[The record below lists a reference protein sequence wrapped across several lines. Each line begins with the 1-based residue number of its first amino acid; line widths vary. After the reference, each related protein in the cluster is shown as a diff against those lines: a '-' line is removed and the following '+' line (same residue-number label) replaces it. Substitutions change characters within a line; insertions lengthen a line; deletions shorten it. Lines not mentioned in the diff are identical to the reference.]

1 MHLDAVLADL
11 RDAGLDALLVSTP
24 ANTYYVCGFRA
35 ITYSRPVLVVVGEH
49 SVLIIP
55 ELEATHARATSGIS
69 TIRTYADTGLGGLG
83 GKSTLQVAVDH
94 CVDAMRESGLRGRRI
109 GFEPGGFSVDG
120 YAYLSEAWGNP
131 FVPTR
136 GLVEARRMVKD
147 AHELELVRMGAAL
160 ADVGMRVEVDASV
173 PGKTELEIMARGD
186 AAMLLEGARRHPEY
200 HITAGS
206 RPVSGEKSA
215 LPHSIPSGR
224 PLRRGD
230 VVIHGTGCTTDGYY
244 SEDERTIFIGPPTE
258 QQRQIFE
265 VMRQAQQA
273 ALDAIRPGVVCQRV
287 DRAARRVIDEAGY
300 GRAFIHRTGHGI
312 GIDIH
317 ELPFFAPSDA
327 TPLRAGMVMSVE
339 PGIYIDGAGGFRHS
353 DTVIV
358 TGDGC
363 EVLTKFPKTL
373 PELIVAHQRAPGIG
387 HRRKARAPRRRRK

>member
-24 ANTYYVCGFRA
+24 SNTYYVCGFRA
-35 ITYSRPVLVVVGEH
+35 ITYSRPVLVVVGEQ

-55 ELEATHARATSGIS
+55 ELEETHARATSGIP

-83 GKSTLQVAVDH
+83 GKSTLQVAVDC

-136 GLVEARRMVKD
+136 GLVETRRTVKD
-147 AHELELVRMGAAL
+147 AHELDLVRTGAAL
-160 ADVGMRVEVDASV
+160 AEVGMRVEVDASA
-173 PGKTELEIMARGD
+173 PGKTEIEIMARGD

-206 RPVSGEKSA
+206 RPVSGEKSV

-258 QQRQIFE
+258 HQRQIFE

-273 ALDAIRPGVVCQRV
+273 ALDSIRPGVVCQQV
-287 DRAARRVIDEAGY
+287 DRAARRLIEGAGF

-317 ELPFFAPSDA
+317 ELPFFAPSDE

-339 PGIYIDGAGGFRHS
+339 PGIYIAGAGGFRHS

-358 TGDGC
+358 TSEGC

-373 PELIVAHQRAPGIG
+373 PELIVA
-387 HRRKARAPRRRRK
+387 

>member
-1 MHLDAVLADL
+1 MPSVHLDAVLADL

-35 ITYSRPVLVVVGEH
+35 ITYSRPVLVVVGEQP
-49 SVLIIP
+49 VLIIP
-55 ELEATHARATSGIS
+55 ALEETHARATSGIP

-147 AHELELVRMGAAL
+147 AHELELVRTGAAL
-160 ADVGMRVEVDASV
+160 AEVGMRVEVDASV
-173 PGKTELEIMARGD
+173 PGKTEIEIMARGD

-206 RPVSGEKSA
+206 RPVSGEKSV

-258 QQRQIFE
+258 HQRQIFE

-273 ALDAIRPGVVCQRV
+273 ALDSIRPGVVCQQV
-287 DRAARRVIDEAGY
+287 DRAARRLIEEAGD
-300 GRAFIHRTGHGI
+300 GRAFLPPPRHRIGI
-312 GIDIH
+312 GIH
-317 ELPFFAPSDA
+317 ELPFFGPSGDTLVTA
-327 TPLRAGMVMSVE
+327 RVGIFLE
-339 PGIYIDGAGGFRHS
+339 PG
-353 DTVIV
+353 
-358 TGDGC
+358 
-363 EVLTKFPKTL
+363 VL
-373 PELIVAHQRAPGIG
+373 I
-387 HRRKARAPRRRRK
+387 HR